1 MEKNLITLVDRNDK
15 VVGFDEKHKVHRNG
29 TLHRAF
35 SIFVVNDNGELM
47 IHRRALDKYHSPG
60 LWTNTCCSHLPKG
73 MEMEQAVH
81 QRLVEEMGF
90 DTDLLFV
97 TSFHYTIEFDNGLIE
112 NEIDH
117 IYVGLYNDSPV
128 PNPIEVADFAWVSLE
143 DLERDVL
150 ENPSQYTY
158 WLKHIVYNH
167 FQEVKQAVGELLR

>member
-1 MEKNLITLVDRNDK
+1 MEKSLITLVDRNDEI
-15 VVGFDEKHKVHRNG
+15 VGFDEKHVVHRNG

-60 LWTNTCCSHLPKG
+60 LWTNTCCSHLPKE

-97 TSFHYTIEFDNGLIE
+97 TSFRYTIEFDNGLIE

-117 IYVGLYNDSPV
+117 IYVGLYNDNPA

-143 DLERDVL
+143 DLERDVT
-150 ENPSQYTY
+150 ENPDQYTY
-158 WLKHIVYNH
+158 WLKHIVHNH
-167 FQEVKQAVGELLR
+167 FQEVKQAIKKLLL